1 MTATLP
7 AKDPLSRGAVYT
19 ARPRRRYGWL
29 AAAGVLVLILA
40 VAAVVLSKRRPA
52 VVPAG
57 RTVAG
62 VEVGGLSERQL
73 RGVIESTVRSRVEQ
87 PITVRLSGARRTF
100 TLEPVAAG
108 VRLDVD
114 ATVRATLSGASS
126 AVMTV
131 DTAALR
137 AVLARHDRA
146 AVDTRVELAAP
157 ATRLDDKGDASFTAS
172 TAGVERKAG
181 TDGWSVDTTA
191 AVAALTA
198 AAGSGRPEA
207 TIPTTRRP
215 AGTQPANLAGVDQ
228 LIGSFT
234 TYHGCCQPRVTNI
247 HLIARTVD
255 GTVVAPGATF
265 SLNERVGERTRAKG
279 YLPAP
284 AIVAGQLHDELGGGI
299 SQFSTTLYNAV
310 WFAGLPSL
318 KHQPHTKYISRYP
331 AGREA
336 TLDWG
341 NIENIFRNDTSAP
354 IVIRARTTATSVT
367 VALYGHTGDRR
378 VDSVTGPRTP
388 VGPDG
393 GFSVSVTRTVHDND
407 RETGTTTT
415 HWTYN
420 GLD

>member
-7 AKDPLSRGAVYT
+7 ANDQGVVYT
-19 ARPRRRYGWL
+19 VRPRRSRGRL
-29 AAAGVLVLILA
+29 AAVGVLALILA
-40 VAAVVLSKRRPA
+40 VAAVVAVVAKRRPA

-62 VEVGGLSERQL
+62 VDVGGLNEREL
-73 RGVIESTVRSRVEQ
+73 RQAIDSTVRSRVEQ
-87 PITVRLSGARRTF
+87 PITVRLTGAGKTF
-100 TLEPVAAG
+100 TLDPVPAG

-114 ATVRATLSGASS
+114 ATVRAAYSGATS
-126 AVMTV
+126 AVVTV
-131 DTAALR
+131 DTSALR

-157 ATRLDDKGDASFTAS
+157 TAHLDDKGDASFTAT
-172 TAGVERKAG
+172 TAGVERRAG
-181 TDGWSVDTTA
+181 TGGWSVDTTS

-207 TIPTTRRP
+207 TVPTTPRP
-215 AGTQPANLAGVDQ
+215 AGTQPADLAGVDQ

-265 SLNERVGERTRAKG
+265 SLNERAGERTRAKG
-279 YLPAP
+279 YVPAP
-284 AIVAGQLHDELGGGI
+284 AIVGGELHDELGGGV
-299 SQFSTTLYNAV
+299 SQFSTTLFNAV

-341 NIENIFRNDTSAP
+341 NIDNVFRNDTAVP

-367 VALYGHTGDRR
+367 VALYGHTGDRT

-388 VGPDG
+388 SGPDG
-393 GFSVSVTRTVHDND
+393 GFSVSVTRTIHDD
-407 RETGTTTT
+407 GRTTGTTTA